1 MLPLLFEALQPERT
15 MIRANRT
22 LLTMLIAAALLFA
35 CSSDDNPGVVGVA
48 TQKHE
53 VILKAG
59 EGIVFATGE
68 ITTGADR
75 KGSDLVA
82 QPRQGDI
89 DLVGGV
95 IPDSKSTD
103 KRQVHVFRTGDQRLS
118 PNEIFKKLEDVPN
131 TLPDGTKK
139 DDFMHKAAQ
148 GNALVVENNL
158 SAGYTKVFVLMVPK
172 GEQIQFEYIALAGK

>member
-1 MLPLLFEALQPERT
+1 MLPLLFEALQSERT

-22 LLTMLIAAALLFA
+22 LLTMLTTAALLVA
-35 CSSDDNPGVVGVA
+35 CSSDDNSGVGSLEA
-48 TQKHE
+48 EKKE

-68 ITTGADR
+68 ITKGADR

-82 QPRQGDI
+82 QPRPGDI
-89 DLVGGV
+89 DLVAGV

-103 KRQVHVFRTGDQRLS
+103 KRQMHVFRIADQRLS
-118 PNEIFKKLEDVPN
+118 KNEIFDKLEDVPN
-131 TLPDGTKK
+131 TVPDGTNK
-139 DDFMHKAAQ
+139 DDFMHKAAK

-158 SAGYTKVFVLMVPK
+158 SAGYTKVFVVLVPAGK
-172 GEQIQFEYIALAGK
+172 QIQLHYIALAGK